1 MNDAAPVRQCTH
13 SPEPTSRTRER
24 FAKVLRPV
32 DGREA
37 SDRVSVLSSASAGTD
52 SLHIFEADSELA
64 FRPHEDAMLKLTSAL
79 RVNLVVE
86 DFGPGT
92 FHHALEPIGL
102 HAFQH
107 GAAVHEVQ

>member
-1 MNDAAPVRQCTH
+1 MGRLNESQNRW
-13 SPEPTSRTRER
+13 ER
-24 FAKVLRPV
+24 FAKVLRLV

-37 SDRVSVLSSASAGTD
+37 SDRVAVLSSANAGTGQ
-52 SLHIFEADSELA
+52 LHIFKADGELA
-64 FRPHEDAMLKLTSAL
+64 FRPDEEAMLKLTGAL

-107 GAAVHEVQ
+107 GAAVDEVQ